1 MRTIPHLLVF
11 IPLVFLL
18 VAAAFPTP
26 KGFVNDF
33 AGVLDQDAKARLE
46 QRLTVYERETSN
58 EIAIAIF
65 PSLGG
70 RTIEDFAV
78 SLSDEW
84 KIGKRDKN
92 NGILIVAAIQ
102 DRKLRIEVGYGL
114 EGKVPDAQAGRII
127 REAIA
132 PRFRDGRYA
141 DGLEAALDELT
152 TLIGGTSAPA
162 AAPPTPGARPAG
174 SPLGLIPLFVG
185 IAASALFFVAIR
197 RATRPRCPRCGT
209 GMNLVDDQNVR
220 TAAGLSRS
228 LVYACPKCGYQD
240 HRLQAIPR
248 RGAYGWGTG
257 GFLGGSLGRGGFGG
271 GGGFGGFGGG
281 FSGGGGASG
290 GW

>member
-1 MRTIPHLLVF
+1 MRTIRHLLVF

-18 VAAAFPTP
+18 VAATFPVP

-46 QRLTVYERETSN
+46 ERLTAYERGTSN

-65 PSLGG
+65 SSLAG
-70 RTIEDFAV
+70 RPIENFAV
-78 SLSDEW
+78 SLFEEW
-84 KIGKRDKN
+84 KVGKRDKN

-102 DRKLRIEVGYGL
+102 DRKVRIEVGYGL

-132 PRFRDGRYA
+132 PRFREGKFA
-141 DGLEAALDELT
+141 EGLEAAVSELINLT
-152 TLIGGTSAPA
+152 GGSPVA
-162 AAPPTPGARPAG
+162 GARPPATARPSG
-174 SPLGLIPLFVG
+174 SPLSLIPLFVG
-185 IAASALFFVAIR
+185 IVAFALFFAVIR
-197 RATRPRCPRCGT
+197 RATRPRCSRCGT
-209 GMNLVDDQNVR
+209 GMNLVDDRNVR
-220 TAAGLSRS
+220 TSVGLSRS

-257 GFLGGSLGRGGFGG
+257 GFWGGSLGGSGFGG